1 MSAVQMTPPKPVQ
14 RWKADDY
21 AVKGRFVSELARPV
35 LDLLAPVQ
43 GERILDLGCGDGVL
57 TQEIA
62 ARGADVLGADLS
74 EELLAAAAAK
84 GLKVQKVHGHALP
97 FEDEFDAVF
106 TNAAL
111 HCMRR
116 PELVIAGVHRALRPR
131 GRFAG
136 EFGGHGNVAA
146 IATAI
151 RAVSALHGGDPD
163 KVAPWFFPSV
173 AEYRR
178 LLEQGGFAV
187 KAIMLVPRPTELD
200 IGIKGSS
207 NSRSLRG
214 VRCSPRSSS
223 CCARRFA
230 MLTGCGRL
238 TISGSVL
245 PRSGRGGRIVLATP
259 MPDSWQRPWPARG
272 ARREDARPGSE
283 GARHD
288 ATA

>member
-1 MSAVQMTPPKPVQ
+1 MSTVQMTPPKPVQ
-14 RWKADDY
+14 RWQADDY
-21 AVKGRFVSELARPV
+21 AVKGRFVSDLARPV
-35 LDLLAPVQ
+35 LELLSPRA

-74 EELLAAAAAK
+74 EELLEAAAAK
-84 GLKVQKVHGHALP
+84 GLKVQKVDGHALP
-97 FEDEFDAVF
+97 FKNEFDAVF

-111 HCMRR
+111 HWMRR

-146 IATAI
+146 IATAL
-151 RAVSALHGGDPD
+151 RAVGALHGGDPD

-178 LLEQGGFAV
+178 LLEQGGLPSRPLCSCRVQQSSISASRAGSKLSAV
-187 KAIMLVPRPTELD
+187 P
-200 IGIKGSS
+200 SS
-207 NSRSLRG
+207 SSSRSLSG
-214 VRCSPRSSS
+214 GKCSQRSSS

-230 MLTGCGRL
+230 MLTGYGPQ
-238 TISGSVL
+238 TTSGSVL
-245 PRSGRGGRIVLATP
+245 PRSGLGEEKLYSPRHI
-259 MPDSWQRPWPARG
+259 
-272 ARREDARPGSE
+272 DARFMAE
-283 GARHD
+283 ALAYQGAP
-288 ATA
+288 A

>member
-1 MSAVQMTPPKPVQ
+1 MSAVHMTPPKPVQ
-14 RWKADDY
+14 RWQAEDY
-21 AVKGRFVSELARPV
+21 AVKGRFVSDLARPV
-35 LDLLAPVQ
+35 LDLPAPVQ
-43 GERILDLGCGDGVL
+43 GERVLDLGCGDGVL

-84 GLKVQKVHGHALP
+84 GLKVQKVDGHALP

-111 HCMRR
+111 HWMRR
-116 PELVIAGVHRALRPR
+116 PELVIAGVRRALRPR

-151 RAVSALHGGDPD
+151 RAVGALHGGDPD

-187 KAIMLVPRPTELD
+187 RAIMLVPRPTELD
-200 IGIKGSS
+200 IGIRGWLETFG
-207 NSRSLRG
+207 RSFFEQFEEPERAEVFSEVIELLRPALCDADG
-214 VRCSPRSSS
+214 VWTADHIRL
-223 CCARRFA
+223 RFA
-230 MLTGCGRL
+230 AERL
-238 TISGSVL
+238 G
-245 PRSGRGGRIVLATP
+245 
-259 MPDSWQRPWPARG
+259 
-272 ARREDARPGSE
+272 
-283 GARHD
+283 
-288 ATA
+288 